1 MCVVP
6 SVHIHHLWIATV
18 RRSLSVFSLCVSPM
32 ALRLTFFLCLLAIFI
47 SAFENYL
54 LISSSYL
61 LIGMFGSLL
70 LSILTS
76 FVFWILTLS
85 KMFSWQRFS
94 TALHSDSFI
103 EFTVLSAG
111 WEVLNFMQSHFSVL
125 GFTSWMT
132 RVLVRKSLPI
142 PVPHSVFWLYL
153 LTVSEFQFL
162 C

>member
-6 SVHIHHLWIATV
+6 SVHIHHLLIATV

-32 ALRLTFFLCLLAIFI
+32 TLSLTFFLCLLAIFI
-47 SAFENYL
+47 LAFENYL
-54 LISSSYL
+54 LISLSYL
-61 LIGMFGSLL
+61 LIGM
-70 LSILTS
+70 

-85 KMFSWQRFS
+85 QMYSWQRFS
-94 TALHSDSFI
+94 TALHSASFTG
-103 EFTVLSAG
+103 FTVLSTG